1 MFFADPFKRNKLSRD
16 KNVPRITCLMITLP
30 VEKKDRVLPFRG
42 TGVGECNED
51 KYNIVKPPFCN
62 HFNALGTNLW
72 LS

>member
-30 VEKKDRVLPFRG
+30 VEKRIESF
-42 TGVGECNED
+42 
-51 KYNIVKPPFCN
+51 
-62 HFNALGTNLW
+62 HFEELEWESVTKINTTLSNRLSAIILMHLGQIRW